1 MDNFAIEL
9 LGALAKSSP
18 AFAVLISWLVITIK
32 KNKTLEDKIDAL
44 NKELRSTEKENT
56 ETLVKVNEVL
66 SDLTEDSEANWKD
79 VLNEIRHM
87 KEIILA
93 KLSK

>member
-1 MDNFAIEL
+1 MDTFAIEL

-44 NKELRSTEKENT
+44 NKELRSTEKENQ
-56 ETLVKVNEVL
+56 ETLIKVNEVL
-66 SDLTEDSEANWKD
+66 TDLTEDSEANWKD

-93 KLSK
+93 KLTK